1 MQANAC
7 ARGSSISK
15 AFKIGFVERIKHTH
29 NNIYVILKLQIFC
42 TYIISFVC
50 ENRN

>member
-1 MQANAC
+1 MQANAR

-15 AFKIGFVERIKHTH
+15 AFKIGFVERIKH
-29 NNIYVILKLQIFC
+29 IYVILKLQIFC